1 MNRKDVIESGR
12 STQLLTPSRTKKV
25 PKASISIITFFPGPK
40 SLAYLGRKQVRPW
53 ARARSSDPPFANLER
68 VRGVGFIA
76 DLP

>member
-1 MNRKDVIESGR
+1 MSSKAVEVHNSSPLAEQRKSPKLPLVS
-12 STQLLTPSRTKKV
+12 LL
-25 PKASISIITFFPGPK
+25 FFPGPK